1 MLGCMT
7 TKDPGRARPRDAQAP
22 GLAALAG
29 LIADETRAACLLAL
43 LDGRAWTAGELAR
56 YAGVAASTL
65 SEHLG
70 KLVAGGL
77 LAEERQGRHRY
88 VRLAGARVAQLVED
102 LAAQVAPD
110 ADAAR
115 PRTLRESSAGSA
127 MARGR
132 TCYDHLAGR
141 LGITLTDALT
151 ARGLLRTTTELK
163 ERAGVEEVS
172 AAGLSAPEEGA
183 STGFALTDAG
193 LRWFD
198 AAGIGLD
205 RKGRRPL
212 ARACLDWTERRRHLA
227 GAAGA
232 ALCRHALD
240 TGWCVRIGSERAVK
254 ITAAGERA
262 LSELLGI
269 EAGALH

>member
-1 MLGCMT
+1 MT
-7 TKDPGRARPRDAQAP
+7 SRDPRAPE
-22 GLAALAG
+22 LARLAG

-56 YAGVAASTL
+56 HAGVAASTA
-65 SEHLG
+65 SEHLHR
-70 KLVAGGL
+70 LVAGGV

-88 VRLAGARVAQLVED
+88 VRLADARVAQLVED
-102 LAAQVAPD
+102 LAAQVAPG
-110 ADAAR
+110 AVVRR
-115 PRTLRESSAGSA
+115 PRGLRETSSGSA

-132 TCYDHLAGR
+132 TCYDHFAGR
-141 LGITLTDALT
+141 LGIAVTDALT
-151 ARGLLRTTTELK
+151 ARGLLLPSE
-163 ERAGVEEVS
+163 ERA
-172 AAGLSAPEEGA
+172 
-183 STGFALTDAG
+183 TGFALTDAG

-198 AAGIGLD
+198 SAGIALD
-205 RKGRRPL
+205 RTSRRPL
-212 ARACLDWTERRRHLA
+212 ARACLDWTERRPHLA

-240 TGWCVRIGSERAVK
+240 AGWCVRIGSARAVK
-254 ITAAGERA
+254 VTPEGERA

>member
-1 MLGCMT
+1 MAAS
-7 TKDPGRARPRDAQAP
+7 D
-22 GLAALAG
+22 LAALAA
-29 LIADETRAACLLAL
+29 LFADESRAAFLLAL

-56 YAGVAASTL
+56 HAGVAPSTA

-88 VRLAGARVAQLVED
+88 VRLADPGIAHLVED
-102 LAAQVAPD
+102 LAARSEPEVR
-110 ADAAR
+110 AR
-115 PRTLRESSAGSA
+115 PRSLREASAGEA

-141 LGITLTDALT
+141 LGIAITEAMTG
-151 ARGLLRTTTELK
+151 RGLLRQD
-163 ERAGVEEVS
+163 
-172 AAGLSAPEEGA
+172 
-183 STGFALTDAG
+183 TGFALTDRG
-193 LRWFD
+193 LAWFD
-198 AAGIGLD
+198 ERGIALV
-205 RKGRRPL
+205 RTGRRPV
-212 ARACLDWTERRRHLA
+212 ARGCLDWTERRPHLA

-254 ITAAGERA
+254 VTEEGESA
-262 LSELLGI
+262 LHASLGI
-269 EAGALH
+269 APAALR